1 LVFTPITQILYHYL
15 SIRNMKI
22 FLIKVEKVD
31 KVAVHIYCYRFFYL
45 PSPQNELDFID
56 NIDILQDK

>member
-1 LVFTPITQILYHYL
+1 
-15 SIRNMKI
+15 MKI

-31 KVAVHIYCYRFFYL
+31 KVAAYIYCYRFFYL